1 MGKVFGK
8 LTQYPVAGKKWTQH
22 DEDELRDLFNQN
34 LSMDEMVAVIRRG
47 PGGIFLRL
55 KMMNLIGEQLDIL
68 EFSELVRIQREG
80 LEPVENHNN
89 IESMKIQILDIWEK
103 SHWQLNQD
111 QKERFLNHPTL
122 MKLTKFRP
130 DFIFDAVTKIRLV
143 KLDEVHGYVCGRE
156 FEEKEALGV
165 QRKINKTKLIA
176 TNEIL
181 KEVKNGRETTRS
193 SLSQTS
199 TARGRESF
207 REFGMI
213 NPPPV
218 THPDLSHT
226 STHNCSICTKPVVGN
241 TCACDG
247 W

>member
-8 LTQYPVAGKKWTQH
+8 VTKYPGAGNKWTQQ
-22 DEDELRDLFNQN
+22 DENELQDLFNKN
-34 LSMDEMVAVIRRG
+34 FSMDEIVAVIGRG
-47 PGGIFLRL
+47 PGGILLRL
-55 KMMNLIGEQLDIL
+55 KKLNLISENMDIL
-68 EFSELVRIQREG
+68 GFSELVRNRREK
-80 LEPVENHNN
+80 EESVENLEN
-89 IESMKIQILDIWEK
+89 IESMKVQILHTWEK
-103 SHWQLNQD
+103 GHWQLNQD
-111 QKERFLNHPTL
+111 QKARFLNHPTL
-122 MKLTKFRP
+122 LKLIKFRP
-130 DFIFDAVTKIRLV
+130 EFISEAVTKIKLV
-143 KLDEVHGYVCGRE
+143 KLDEIYGYVCGRE

-176 TNEIL
+176 INEIL
-181 KEVKNGRETTRS
+181 KEVKTERRSSRS
-193 SLSQTS
+193 SLGQTPTS
-199 TARGRESF
+199 RGRESF

-218 THPDLSHT
+218 SLPDLSHT